1 MCEYHS
7 SVGTLGHWVN
17 KRVFCIV
24 IENIG
29 NWVHTHVLIKC
40 KTLCID
46 ALLYRKKKNEK
57 NKRTKEK
64 EKQYGKEKKYRK
76 GKKKIRKRK
85 K

>member
-40 KTLCID
+40 KTLCIEIF
-46 ALLYRKKKNEK
+46 AYRKEK
-57 NKRTKEK
+57 IRKTKEK
-64 EKQYGKEKKYRK
+64 EKKNNME
-76 GKKKIRKRK
+76 KKKI
-85 K
+85 

>member
-46 ALLYRKKKNEK
+46 ALVYRKKKMRK
-57 NKRTKEK
+57 TKEK
-64 EKQYGKEKKYRK
+64 EKKNNME
-76 GKKKIRKRK
+76 KKKIEK
-85 K
+85 KKKKKK

>member
-1 MCEYHS
+1 MREHHS

-40 KTLCID
+40 KTLCIEV
-46 ALLYRKKKNEK
+46 LVYRKKKMRK
-57 NKRTKEK
+57 TKEK
-64 EKQYGKEKKYRK
+64 EKKNNMEKEKKKIEKERK
-76 GKKKIRKRK
+76 RRKRK